1 MVLKMKRFATLL
13 LMVLLSVTLLLSGC
27 TPAAN
32 PETTDPKASE
42 TPSFTGK
49 YIVTADYVK
58 ENLKNENI
66 LLVDARGEETAKAGT
81 IEGAMAMTWQLI
93 ANMAPKKGEPMWA
106 TIQEPEVLSQSLTN
120 LGLTKDKEIIL
131 FAAGKNGW
139 GDDGRI
145 AWELI
150 SAGFENVK
158 MVDGGYDALVVAG
171 LPIAR
176 GGAAPTPA
184 ATPVIVESID
194 MTRVINTEELKAN
207 YSSYKILDTRAP
219 KEYNG
224 GAYYGEAKGGRLPK
238 SINIDFVNL
247 FNSENKLKSN
257 EEISTMLNDA
267 GFNKDDQIITYCTTG
282 IRSAYFQLIL
292 EMCGFNNVKNYDE
305 SYNRWCVA
313 EEVEN

>member
-1 MVLKMKRFATLL
+1 MKKFAILL
-13 LMVLLSVTLLLSGC
+13 LMVLLSATLLLSGC
-27 TPAAN
+27 AP
-32 PETTDPKASE
+32 TTNQKTTEPKTSE

-58 ENLKNENI
+58 NNLKNSNV
-66 LLVDARGEETAKAGT
+66 LLVDARGEEAAKAGT
-81 IEGAMAMTWQLI
+81 VEGAMPMTWQLI
-93 ANMAPKKGEPMWA
+93 ANMVPKKGEPMWA
-106 TIQEPEVLSQSLTN
+106 TIQEPKVLSQSLTN

-150 SAGFENVK
+150 SAGFKNVK
-158 MVDGGYDALVVAG
+158 MVNGGYDALVVAG
-171 LPIAR
+171 LPIVR
-176 GGAAPTPA
+176 GGVAPTPA
-184 ATPVIVESID
+184 ATPVVVESID

-207 YSSYKILDTRAP
+207 YSAYKILDVRAP

-224 GAYYGEAKGGRLPK
+224 GVYYGEARGGRLPN

-247 FNSENKLKSN
+247 FDSQNMLKSN
-257 EEISTMLNDA
+257 EEITKMLNDA
-267 GFNKDDQIITYCTTG
+267 GFNKEDKIITYCTTG

-313 EEVEN
+313 EEVEK